1 MALREA
7 QPALGKMDAK
17 YSTLIR
23 RKRILRLLV
32 IHLRLLVILASS
44 ALPVTA
50 HVGSPDVAMEGMA
63 GPYRLLVNI
72 KPPDVIPG
80 TAQVTVYLVGGGS
93 VVVSAQPI
101 YFYSGRTGAPSPD
114 ELMPVAGQP
123 GQFKGIVW
131 LMNDGSSSILLHVSG
146 NLGSGD
152 LIVPV
157 MAVSTA
163 QKRLPAAT
171 GYVLTGLGIL
181 LFVLL
186 LTIIGSSVAEGIT
199 RRGEQLPSRRRRSKR
214 IAIGVAALLSCLI
227 VYGGNSWW
235 QTWAGNYR
243 HFMFRPMHA
252 GYTLREDSGINYLTI
267 RLDTNKAQRAGWL
280 PYIVP
285 DHGKLMHL
293 FLVRVPEM
301 DAFAHLHPVRVD
313 PVTFRT
319 IAPPLPK
326 GRYLAF
332 ADIVNVSGFAETLKD
347 TFDIA
352 DDLTDSLHRMDVDDA
367 YAYAQS
373 VAPGGGR
380 SGDAAVRTG
389 TGGHGGGADANRL
402 LVCGPAGNGV
412 RMKDGSVMVAEGP
425 GVQDLQTGQVVDL
438 RFAVYD
444 AGKHPAK
451 LEPYLGMM
459 GHAAIIRDDGSTY
472 AHLHPVGTYS
482 MAAQEGLQRRM
493 SDPAN
498 GYKLPDARTFSD
510 SIDRVVAM
518 LRAMPATARDSLLM
532 KQMNMGMNG
541 PVIGAMK
548 VGDPAMDGMTMD
560 NVVSFPYTFPQP
572 GTYRIWV
579 QVRRNGQVLT
589 AAFDRVVN

>member
-1 MALREA
+1 MALRKA

-17 YSTLIR
+17 YSTLMSVS
-23 RKRILRLLV
+23 KRT
-32 IHLRLLVILASS
+32 LRLLVILLRLLVIVECS

-80 TAQVTVYLVGGGS
+80 TAQVTVYLQTGGS

-114 ELMPVAGQP
+114 ELKPVAGQP

-252 GYTLREDSGINYLTI
+252 DYTLREDSGINYLTI

-280 PYIVP
+280 SYIVP

-293 FLVRVPEM
+293 FLVRFPEM

-352 DDLTDSLHRMDVDDA
+352 DDLTDSLHRMDADDA

-373 VAPGGGR
+373 ATPVAPP
-380 SGDAAVRTG
+380 AA
-389 TGGHGGGADANRL
+389 ANQFI
-402 LVCGPAGNGV
+402 VCGPAGNGV
-412 RMKDGSVMVAEGP
+412 RMKDGSVMVAEAP
-425 GVQDLQTGQVVDL
+425 GVQDLQAGQVVDL

-444 AGKHPAK
+444 AGKRPAK

-459 GHAAIIRDDGSTY
+459 GHAAIIRDDGTTY

-493 SDPAN
+493 NDPAN
-498 GYKLPDARTFSD
+498 GYRLPNARTFSD
-510 SIDRVVAM
+510 SIDRVVAR
-518 LRAMPATARDSLLM
+518 LRAMPSRGWGRGGGLAPPPRGIRCSC
-532 KQMNMGMNG
+532 
-541 PVIGAMK
+541 
-548 VGDPAMDGMTMD
+548 PA
-560 NVVSFPYTFPQP
+560 
-572 GTYRIWV
+572 
-579 QVRRNGQVLT
+579 
-589 AAFDRVVN
+589 